1 MCKCGQLYALHKD
14 RLFVYLQVL
23 AFITL
28 VTAAVARANVGDVNV
43 HVRDAFVD
51 DSVDLKSVFGYSVAI
66 AVFVLIGDVISIVI
80 RILGI
85 GMVNQLWIIFA
96 IIVSGTSVHWLAA

>member
-1 MCKCGQLYALHKD
+1 MCKCTFTCVSQRSVFA
-14 RLFVYLQVL
+14 VYLQVL
-23 AFITL
+23 AFITM

-43 HVRDAFVD
+43 YVRDAFVD
-51 DSVDLKSVFGYSVAI
+51 DSVDLKSVFGYSVAT
-66 AVFVLIGDVISIVI
+66 AVFVLIGEVISIVI

-96 IIVSGTSVHWLAA
+96 IIVSGTSVH